1 MNERNATAPLPAA
14 SRRLRLAFAPL
25 LATVVAAALVAGLV
39 GSAAFAQGSSN
50 SASSSSQC
58 RKLKDT
64 QYWQVSYPIAPMPN
78 PVPNRTQAALD
89 GFEVNTQKNAD
100 GTITV
105 DIERQGRSDNETNET
120 PDQDDIK
127 VDVSNGQQ
135 LYFLEG
141 QMGDDAV
148 GIDTHLNDE
157 AVVLTDANGCI
168 LH

>member
-1 MNERNATAPLPAA
+1 VNERHAPAPLPAA

-25 LATVVAAALVAGLV
+25 LAAALVAGLV
-39 GSAAFAQGSSN
+39 GSTAFAQSSSN
-50 SASSSSQC
+50 TSSSTSSQC

-64 QYWQVSYPIAPMPN
+64 QYWQVSYQIAPMPN
-78 PVPNRTQAALD
+78 PVPNRTQSALD
-89 GFEVNTQKNAD
+89 GFVVNTQKNAD

-105 DIERQGRSDNETNET
+105 DIERQGRSDNEKGET

-127 VDVSNGQQ
+127 VDVANGQK

-141 QMGDDAV
+141 EMGDDAV

-168 LH
+168 VH

>member
-1 MNERNATAPLPAA
+1 MNERPTTATRASA
-14 SRRLRLAFAPL
+14 SRRPRRAVAPL
-25 LATVVAAALVAGLV
+25 LAAALVAGLV
-39 GSAAFAQGSSN
+39 GSAAFAQSSSN
-50 SASSSSQC
+50 SNSSSSSQC
-58 RKLKDT
+58 RKLQKT
-64 QYWQVSYPIAPMPN
+64 QYWQVSNLIAPMPN
-78 PVPNRTQAALD
+78 PEPSRTKSALD
-89 GFEVNTQKNAD
+89 GFVVNTQNNAD

-105 DIERQGRSDNETNET
+105 DIERQGRSDNEKGET

-127 VDVSNGQQ
+127 VDVSKGQK

-141 QMGDDAV
+141 EMGDDAV